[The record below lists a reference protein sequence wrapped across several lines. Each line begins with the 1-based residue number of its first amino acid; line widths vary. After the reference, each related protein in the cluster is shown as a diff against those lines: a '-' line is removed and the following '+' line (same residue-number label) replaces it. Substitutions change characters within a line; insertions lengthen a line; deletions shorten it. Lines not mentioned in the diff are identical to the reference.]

1 MTHFRQ
7 PTCFSAVKDDRF
19 MMARSKGN
27 VRKVGTLP
35 YREYSMELRSMS
47 KRPPPYVDVDSLR
60 FMNLHDDSTTRRK
73 HGSNKIRVEEDKS
86 PPVIIRSGCAK
97 YPRVRYFMCCSVG
110 LLILLI
116 CAILINVLFPY
127 PLHASCIVKW
137 TFGDSCTY
145 TMQKFRCQIL
155 NWSSCANCGPRGN
168 RCLYTLKEPKPDESN
183 VIRAVHFA
191 PNLKTMEN
199 IKIAFE
205 EINKTCAATVLQYP
219 FNYFNYYNLIYRLQ
233 HYLLSKGE
241 STSNDWFRVFDYGR
255 NYCNLRNLVT
265 GIGFDK
271 SSKFLELTS
280 NAVCTQ
286 YNMAICE

>member
-1 MTHFRQ
+1 MLLGYNFSLFYVVIFCKSTSVLMEQRD
-7 PTCFSAVKDDRF
+7 CFVLS
-19 MMARSKGN
+19 
-27 VRKVGTLP
+27 
-35 YREYSMELRSMS
+35 YE
-47 KRPPPYVDVDSLR
+47 SLR
-60 FMNLHDDSTTRRK
+60 KMCS
-73 HGSNKIRVEEDKS
+73 KITSSSRFCKQS
-86 PPVIIRSGCAK
+86 CAQ
-97 YPRVRYFMCCSVG
+97 G
-110 LLILLI
+110 NLILP
-116 CAILINVLFPY
+116 CTR
-127 PLHASCIVKW
+127 

>member
-1 MTHFRQ
+1 MKEEISEHEADFKGQ

-97 YPRVRYFMCCSVG
+97 YPRVR
-110 LLILLI
+110 
-116 CAILINVLFPY
+116 
-127 PLHASCIVKW
+127 